1 MLPDLAVVPAELAR
15 DLRQHY
21 RQVVA
26 IQVMHEHRDRQ
37 HQRDYPSAARHGG
50 GVYLPMRFR
59 LRLNMAQH
67 APVNLVY

>member
-1 MLPDLAVVPAELAR
+1 
-15 DLRQHY
+15 
-21 RQVVA
+21 
-26 IQVMHEHRDRQ
+26 MHEDRNRQ

>member
-1 MLPDLAVVPAELAR
+1 
-15 DLRQHY
+15 
-21 RQVVA
+21 
-26 IQVMHEHRDRQ
+26 MHEDRNRQ

-67 APVNLVY
+67 APVNSVNQRVAPPAPVKRGVQVVASLNCIKSESGK

>member
-1 MLPDLAVVPAELAR
+1 
-15 DLRQHY
+15 
-21 RQVVA
+21 
-26 IQVMHEHRDRQ
+26 MHEDRDRQ
-37 HQRDYPSAARHGG
+37 YQRNRPSAARHGG